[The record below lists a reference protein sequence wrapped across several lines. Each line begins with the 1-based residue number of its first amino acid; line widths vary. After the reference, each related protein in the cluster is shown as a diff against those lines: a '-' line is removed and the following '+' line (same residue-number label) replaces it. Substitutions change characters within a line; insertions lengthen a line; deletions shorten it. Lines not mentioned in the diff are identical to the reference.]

1 MRFDW
6 LLVKCASFFGQLNG
20 TLTSSYTVLV
30 RISNDLEQVGLRL
43 ARFLQEHEDTSED
56 DMNQAEAFSRLALV
70 GNGSKKRNM
79 LDCDLCNAFLFSF
92 SLELCI
98 HFPLSLD
105 HFLLERNR
113 DGMESKALNLA
124 FA

>member
-1 MRFDW
+1 
-6 LLVKCASFFGQLNG
+6 
-20 TLTSSYTVLV
+20 
-30 RISNDLEQVGLRL
+30 LEQVGLRL
-43 ARFLQEHEDTSED
+43 ARFLQEHEDTSDD

-79 LDCDLCNAFLFSF
+79 LDCDLCNAFLFNF
-92 SLELCI
+92 FFLEWCI

-105 HFLLERNR
+105 HFLLERNP